1 MGKNYVFD
9 VIREEGEAVGLVKGR
24 EEGKEEGKKEAMREN
39 ILTILRKRFGNLPSG
54 ISSQIQTIDSL
65 ERLDDLLGEAVV
77 CPDLET
83 FHLLLSK

>member
-9 VIREEGEAVGLVKGR
+9 VIREEGEAVGLVKGM
-24 EEGKEEGKKEAMREN
+24 EKGKKEAMREN